1 MGWGWL
7 TLKSK
12 HIQHMK
18 HYFIVRQTDLIK
30 SKPNMPGKK
39 KSILKR
45 AHTLFKKGHAASYKK
60 VADTE
65 NSETTTP
72 PPGEPPLLRS
82 ANVDCNI
89 VLDDCMQENVI
100 TSLSS
105 IECLIN
111 TARKHNCVGD
121 LRVNVV
127 GRKFISNSIQLIC
140 PKCGYSSEPVKLY
153 KEYKPTKNKYCKN
166 VSTLNA
172 AFAAALLNTSI
183 GPTQARELMQGMGI
197 CPGSLNG
204 LNKLTHSVGETVKML
219 ADANL
224 RNERKKLSYM
234 PDVAITVDGLYNNK
248 THYGKSPFQ
257 PATQLTF
264 SILAHDTNDPKAK
277 PKIVDMRL
285 RNKLCRK
292 GNQAHIDGKVPLCPN
307 HPGCTATCDDE
318 QTIGDESQFVTEALE
333 LLKKD
338 NVHVAFLCSDG
349 DSAISKQVKKRKE
362 SIQLCKD
369 RYHFGRNMKKSLKG
383 LQLSPAC
390 FQTKN
395 KKVKQQRQRWFSFD
409 LGTRAEAEFS
419 RALAV
424 ARRTKRTNA
433 KIKQRV
439 IKLLKD
445 IPVTI
450 LECHTGRCGDS
461 CKKHSKLCKGNNS
474 YAKRC
479 IFKGQVNLKESDEQ
493 KILKV
498 LNARLGAEGVGQTFT
513 GISTQCNE
521 ALNRSFTKT
530 SPKNVTCSRAF
541 PARASRNA
549 LNFNLGFPLSTMLI
563 LNEIGHPMTPLC
575 FDSMV
580 RDEKRKQIIRR
591 HAKSR
596 KRKARRHMATIQKYF
611 RYKKN
616 KPLTT
621 YRRGVELGLGL

>member
-1 MGWGWL
+1 MYLSQSFFVL
-7 TLKSK
+7 T
-12 HIQHMK
+12 I
-18 HYFIVRQTDLIK
+18 
-30 SKPNMPGKK
+30 
-39 KSILKR
+39 
-45 AHTLFKKGHAASYKK
+45 
-60 VADTE
+60 
-65 NSETTTP
+65 
-72 PPGEPPLLRS
+72 PLLGLEGRD
-82 ANVDCNI
+82 A
-89 VLDDCMQENVI
+89 
-100 TSLSS
+100 
-105 IECLIN
+105 
-111 TARKHNCVGD
+111 KHQQKQHQD
-121 LRVNVV
+121 
-127 GRKFISNSIQLIC
+127 
-140 PKCGYSSEPVKLY
+140 
-153 KEYKPTKNKYCKN
+153 
-166 VSTLNA
+166 
-172 AFAAALLNTSI
+172 
-183 GPTQARELMQGMGI
+183 
-197 CPGSLNG
+197 
-204 LNKLTHSVGETVKML
+204 GE
-219 ADANL
+219 
-224 RNERKKLSYM
+224 
-234 PDVAITVDGLYNNK
+234 G
-248 THYGKSPFQ
+248 
-257 PATQLTF
+257 
-264 SILAHDTNDPKAK
+264 
-277 PKIVDMRL
+277 
-285 RNKLCRK
+285 
-292 GNQAHIDGKVPLCPN
+292 
-307 HPGCTATCDDE
+307 
-318 QTIGDESQFVTEALE
+318 
-333 LLKKD
+333 
-338 NVHVAFLCSDG
+338 
-349 DSAISKQVKKRKE
+349 KKRKE

-541 PARASRNA
+541 PARVSRNA

-563 LNEIGHPMTPLC
+563 FIEASLGGVPPPNVFE
-575 FDSMV
+575 V
-580 RDEKRKQIIRR
+580 RRFAIRK
-591 HAKSR
+591 
-596 KRKARRHMATIQKYF
+596 
-611 RYKKN
+611 
-616 KPLTT
+616 
-621 YRRGVELGLGL
+621 GV